1 MYHMNLPLEI
11 LRDTIIVNRP
21 YNDPTEFQIV
31 AVVDSSECGLEA
43 AKDNAKFIV
52 EACNNYPLIKEHKKW
67 VEQMKDPKVKSTYD
81 IYKKLTRIQNSPL
94 EELGVADND
103 YPGIPHDKIMVDRA
117 QYERMTNFVLGIFGA
132 LPIPPHTLVSVTDFV
147 SDVQKL
153 CSDYARGE

>member
-52 EACNNYPLIKEHKKW
+52 EACNSYSKNVI
-67 VEQMKDPKVKSTYD
+67 T
-81 IYKKLTRIQNSPL
+81 
-94 EELGVADND
+94 
-103 YPGIPHDKIMVDRA
+103 VDRA
-117 QYERMTNFVLGIFGA
+117 QYERMTNFVSVIFGA

>member
-43 AKDNAKFIV
+43 AKNNAKFIV
-52 EACNNYPLIKEHKKW
+52 EACNSYQGDNHPGKTLDPSIGSSPPEH
-67 VEQMKDPKVKSTYD
+67 E
-81 IYKKLTRIQNSPL
+81 
-94 EELGVADND
+94 
-103 YPGIPHDKIMVDRA
+103 IPPDKIMVDRA
-117 QYERMTNFVLGIFGA
+117 QYERMTNFVSVIFGA

-153 CSDYARGE
+153 YSDYARGE